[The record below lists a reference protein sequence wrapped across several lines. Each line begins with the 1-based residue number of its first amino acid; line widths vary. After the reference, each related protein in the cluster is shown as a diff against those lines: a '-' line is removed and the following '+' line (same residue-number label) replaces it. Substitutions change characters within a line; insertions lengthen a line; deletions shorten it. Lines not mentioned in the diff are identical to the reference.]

1 MSSVGKNFRVN
12 GDRLWESIMEMAK
25 IGPGVA
31 GGNNR
36 QTLTDDDAK
45 GRELFKS
52 WCEKE
57 GLAMGLDT
65 MGNMFARREGTDPNA
80 LPVMVG
86 SHLDTQPTGG
96 KYDGVLGVL
105 GGLEIIR
112 TLNDLDIKTKHPI
125 EIVNWTNE
133 EGTRFAPPML
143 SSGVFASMHTEEW
156 AYNREDSEGKKFGDE
171 LKRIGWRGE
180 EPVGERKLHAFY
192 ELHIEQGP
200 ILEDENV
207 DIGVVTHG
215 QGLNWL
221 QVTLVGKESH
231 TGSTPMPK
239 RVNAGLGMARIT
251 QLVDEIAL
259 SHAPHA
265 VGAIGHI
272 DVYPNS
278 RNIIPGK
285 VVFTVD
291 FRHPNKEVIQDME
304 DRMRKGAADIAD
316 KIGLTMDIEKV
327 GNFDPVE
334 FDKDCVEK
342 VRDAAKTL
350 GYSHMNIVSGAGHDA
365 CWINRVAPTAMIMCP
380 CVDGLSHNEAEE
392 ITREWSTA
400 GADVLFHAVV
410 NTAEITE

>member
-1 MSSVGKNFRVN
+1 MSSVGKNFRIN

-207 DIGVVTHG
+207 DIVVVTHG

-259 SHAPHA
+259 SHVPHA

-304 DRMRKGAADIAD
+304 DRMRKGSADIAE

-392 ITREWSTA
+392 ITKEWSTA

>member
-231 TGSTPMPK
+231 TGSTPMSK

-304 DRMRKGAADIAD
+304 DRMRKGAADIAE

-392 ITREWSTA
+392 ITKEWSTA

>member
-86 SHLDTQPTGG
+86 SHLDTQPTGA

-304 DRMRKGAADIAD
+304 DRMRKGAADIAE

-392 ITREWSTA
+392 ITKEWSTA

>member
-304 DRMRKGAADIAD
+304 DRMRKGAAGIAE

-392 ITREWSTA
+392 ITKEWSTA

>member
-1 MSSVGKNFRVN
+1 MSSVGKNFRIN

-304 DRMRKGAADIAD
+304 DRMRKGAADIAE

-392 ITREWSTA
+392 ITKEWSTA

>member
-12 GDRLWESIMEMAK
+12 GDRLWESIMEMAQ

-304 DRMRKGAADIAD
+304 DRMRKGAADIAE
-316 KIGLTMDIEKV
+316 KIGLSMDVEKV

-392 ITREWSTA
+392 ITKEWSTA

>member
-1 MSSVGKNFRVN
+1 MVN

-392 ITREWSTA
+392 ITKEWSTA

>member
-1 MSSVGKNFRVN
+1 MSSVGKNFRIN

-25 IGPGVA
+25 IGPGVS

-304 DRMRKGAADIAD
+304 DRMRKGAADIAE

-392 ITREWSTA
+392 ITKEWSTA

>member
-1 MSSVGKNFRVN
+1 
-12 GDRLWESIMEMAK
+12 MAK

-231 TGSTPMPK
+231 TGSTPMTK

-304 DRMRKGAADIAD
+304 DRMRKGAADIAE

-392 ITREWSTA
+392 ITKEWSTA

>member
-221 QVTLVGKESH
+221 QVTLIGKESH

-304 DRMRKGAADIAD
+304 DRMRKGATDIAE
-316 KIGLTMDIEKV
+316 KIGLTMDIDKV

-392 ITREWSTA
+392 ITKEWSTA